1 MTHVAVAAAVRVL
14 PRETRHLLSFLVLLT
29 FCSIFFF
36 FVNCA
41 RKKKESLRL
50 FFLFHCFR
58 FLFFVGGDINLV
70 NAKLV
75 DTVLNLCTLKCV
87 LLPVQL

>member
-41 RKKKESLRL
+41 RKKKR
-50 FFLFHCFR
+50 
-58 FLFFVGGDINLV
+58 IT
-70 NAKLV
+70 KI
-75 DTVLNLCTLKCV
+75 V
-87 LLPVQL
+87 LLVSLFQVSLFCGWGY

>member
-36 FVNCA
+36 VNCA
-41 RKKKESLRL
+41 RKKKRITKIVLVSLFQVSL
-50 FFLFHCFR
+50 FC
-58 FLFFVGGDINLV
+58 GWGY
-70 NAKLV
+70 
-75 DTVLNLCTLKCV
+75 
-87 LLPVQL
+87 

>member
-36 FVNCA
+36 FCKLCEE
-41 RKKKESLRL
+41 KKRITK
-50 FFLFHCFR
+50 
-58 FLFFVGGDINLV
+58 I
-70 NAKLV
+70 
-75 DTVLNLCTLKCV
+75 V
-87 LLPVQL
+87 LLVSLFQVSLFCGWGY